1 MNTERKLIFFD
12 IDGTI
17 VTEARDGRI
26 IPDSTRTALRKLQQ
40 NGHLCFINTGRALA
54 EIDELILQL
63 QMDGLVCGCGTYIT
77 YHDNVLAEHTIPFDL
92 GNRILAA
99 LHDCNLEWILESTGA
114 VYYSS
119 QTYHSHIGDFKE
131 EQMGVIPNLFLV
143 APQDAHDLTFDK
155 FCICDTPGSD
165 TERFLKMF
173 EHDLTFIDRGN
184 GFYEVVPMGYSKA
197 SGMQFL
203 MDHFAIAK
211 VDTIAIGDSTNDLP
225 MLSYAGTG
233 IAMGGSAA
241 SVLDAADFETDTILQ
256 DGLYNAFRYLQLV

>member
-1 MNTERKLIFFD
+1 M
-12 IDGTI
+12 
-17 VTEARDGRI
+17 
-26 IPDSTRTALRKLQQ
+26 
-40 NGHLCFINTGRALA
+40 
-54 EIDELILQL
+54 
-63 QMDGLVCGCGTYIT
+63 
-77 YHDNVLAEHTIPFDL
+77 
-92 GNRILAA
+92 
-99 LHDCNLEWILESTGA
+99 EWILESTGA

-143 APQDAHDLTFDK
+143 TPQDAHDLTFDK

-211 VDTIAIGDSTNDLP
+211 EDTIAIGDSTNDLP

>member
-1 MNTERKLIFFD
+1 MI
-12 IDGTI
+12 
-17 VTEARDGRI
+17 
-26 IPDSTRTALRKLQQ
+26 
-40 NGHLCFINTGRALA
+40 
-54 EIDELILQL
+54 
-63 QMDGLVCGCGTYIT
+63 
-77 YHDNVLAEHTIPFDL
+77 
-92 GNRILAA
+92 
-99 LHDCNLEWILESTGA
+99 
-114 VYYSS
+114 
-119 QTYHSHIGDFKE
+119 
-131 EQMGVIPNLFLV
+131 
-143 APQDAHDLTFDK
+143 
-155 FCICDTPGSD
+155 
-165 TERFLKMF
+165 